1 MTRRKRS
8 RRSRFSRR
16 LYLCSAGEMRF
27 LRELEAA
34 VPEFQIMMKVRAA
47 ALLRP
52 VGGSEQER
60 ERLLRR
66 VSQKEFDFVLVKQSF
81 AACAIELDDRTHE
94 LPERRSRD
102 QQLDCIC
109 ERAGLPLIRFRV
121 VRDYSRDEIREAV
134 LAGIGQGTASVPSP
148 CSERKL
154 CASIASGDGGR

>member
-1 MTRRKRS
+1 
-8 RRSRFSRR
+8 
-16 LYLCSAGEMRF
+16 MRF

-34 VPEFQIMMKVRAA
+34 LPEFQIMMKVRAA

-94 LPERRSRD
+94 RPERRSRD
-102 QQLDCIC
+102 RQLDRIC

-121 VRDYSRDEIREAV
+121 VRDYRRDEIREAV
-134 LAGIGQGTASVPSP
+134 LSRLGHRAEPTPSP

-154 CASIASGDGGR
+154 CASIAPGDGGR